1 MCCRVNKTCLLVTV
15 ALALLSSVC
24 AFVVLSV
31 ATRAGAQAHKVFRI
45 MSILGGIWW
54 IGTAYVIYKI
64 PRPDSTVSDPNAPT
78 SSDPDA
84 PTSSY
89 PSSFDENPTV

>member
-1 MCCRVNKTCLLVTV
+1 MCCRVHKKCLLVTV

-24 AFVVLSV
+24 AFVVLAAVKRTGSEANNV
-31 ATRAGAQAHKVFRI
+31 LRI

-64 PRPDSTVSDPNAPT
+64 PRPDATANDPNAPT
-78 SSDPDA
+78 SSDP
-84 PTSSY
+84 
-89 PSSFDENPTV
+89 SSFDENPTV